1 LVAGIARAGAKLRL
15 MNSQSDNVVLTQP
28 AAEAL
33 CREFIGWQCRL
44 RQLAARQHGGRPM
57 SGMRPRV
64 LDSAGGNE
72 LAPGITLLILE
83 SEPEN
88 STELFRYEY
97 SKTQDPNE
105 RCDRMV
111 EILQGSYF
119 QEPARFTDLMTALF
133 GPHSSLAALL
143 REERRCILEFE
154 QYSQTYRVPC
164 SVAQLPERSPYHHAT
179 YWHNRMF
186 NPNQPAGVEILSF
199 RPDWRHA
206 SGRRSDAD

>member
-1 LVAGIARAGAKLRL
+1 MARHP
-15 MNSQSDNVVLTQP
+15 DNVVLTQP
-28 AAEAL
+28 AALAL

-44 RQLAARQHGGRPM
+44 RQLAAREHGGRPLP
-57 SGMRPRV
+57 GMRPQV
-64 LDSAGGNE
+64 VDAAGRNE
-72 LAPGITLLILE
+72 LSPGIIVLIVE

-97 SKTQDPNE
+97 SKTLDPNE

-119 QEPARFTDLMTALF
+119 QEPTRFGDLMTALF
-133 GPHSSLAALL
+133 GPRSNLAALL
-143 REERRCILEFE
+143 REERRCVLEFE
-154 QYSQTYRVPC
+154 QYGQGYRIPC
-164 SVAQLPERSPYHHAT
+164 SVAQLAERSPYYQAT

-186 NPNQPAGVEILSF
+186 NPNQPPGVDVLSF

-206 SGRRSDAD
+206 SGYRSDRD

>member
-1 LVAGIARAGAKLRL
+1 MAR
-15 MNSQSDNVVLTQP
+15 QFDNVVLTQP
-28 AAEAL
+28 AALAL
-33 CREFIGWQCRL
+33 CREFVGWQCRL
-44 RQLAARQHGGRPM
+44 RQLAARQYGGRPM
-57 SGMRPRV
+57 PGMRPRV
-64 LDSAGGNE
+64 LDAAGRNE
-72 LAPGITLLILE
+72 LSRAITVLIVE

-119 QEPARFTDLMTALF
+119 QEPARFGDLMTALF
-133 GPHSSLAALL
+133 GPGSSLAARL

-154 QYSQTYRVPC
+154 QYSQGYRIPC
-164 SVAQLPERSPYHHAT
+164 GVAPLAERTPGYQAT

-186 NPNQPAGVEILSF
+186 NPHQPAGVEILEF

-206 SGRRSDAD
+206 AGFKISDTPC

>member
-1 LVAGIARAGAKLRL
+1 MGR
-15 MNSQSDNVVLTQP
+15 QSDNVLLTQP

-44 RQLAARQHGGRPM
+44 RQLAARQDGGRPS
-57 SGMRPRV
+57 SGMCARAFDATAR
-64 LDSAGGNE
+64 NE
-72 LAPGITLLILE
+72 LAPGIIMLIVE

-88 STELFRYEY
+88 TTELFRYEY
-97 SKTQDPNE
+97 SKSQDPNE

-119 QEPARFTDLMTALF
+119 QEPARFGDQMTALF
-133 GPHSSLAALL
+133 GPRSSLAAQLS
-143 REERRCILEFE
+143 EERHCILEFE
-154 QYSQTYRVPC
+154 QYSQGYRIPC
-164 SVAQLPERSPYHHAT
+164 AVAQLAARSPHYQAT

-186 NPNQPAGVEILSF
+186 NSHMPGGVEILSF

-206 SGRRSDAD
+206 AGYRSDPG

>member
-1 LVAGIARAGAKLRL
+1 MTR
-15 MNSQSDNVVLTQP
+15 QSDNVLLTQP

-44 RQLAARQHGGRPM
+44 RQLAARQYGGRPS

-64 LDSAGGNE
+64 VDAAGRNE
-72 LAPGITLLILE
+72 LSPDIIMLIVE

-119 QEPARFTDLMTALF
+119 QDPARFTDVMTALF
-133 GPHSSLAALL
+133 GPRSNLAALL
-143 REERRCILEFE
+143 REQRHCILEFE
-154 QYSQTYRVPC
+154 QYTQGYRIPC
-164 SVAQLPERSPYHHAT
+164 SIAQLAERSPSYQAT

-186 NPNQPAGVEILSF
+186 NPNLPAGVEILSF

-206 SGRRSDAD
+206 SGYRSDPG

>member
-1 LVAGIARAGAKLRL
+1 MA
-15 MNSQSDNVVLTQP
+15 SQSDNVVLTQP

-33 CREFIGWQCRL
+33 CREFVGWQCRL
-44 RQLAARQHGGRPM
+44 RQLAARQYGGRPM

-64 LDSAGGNE
+64 LDAAGRNE
-72 LAPGITLLILE
+72 FSPGVTMLIVE

-111 EILQGSYF
+111 EFLQGSYF
-119 QEPARFTDLMTALF
+119 QEPARFADLMTALF
-133 GPHSSLAALL
+133 GPGSSLAALL
-143 REERRCILEFE
+143 REERHCILEFE
-154 QYSQTYRVPC
+154 QYSQTYRIPC
-164 SVAQLPERSPYHHAT
+164 RVVQLPERSPHYQAT

-206 SGRRSDAD
+206 SGYRGDSG

>member
-1 LVAGIARAGAKLRL
+1 MVR
-15 MNSQSDNVVLTQP
+15 QTDNVVLTQP

-33 CREFIGWQCRL
+33 SREFIGWQCRV
-44 RQLAARQHGGRPM
+44 RQLAARQYGGRPL

-64 LDSAGGNE
+64 LDAAALNE
-72 LAPGITLLILE
+72 LAPGITLLIIE
-83 SEPEN
+83 SDPEN

-119 QEPARFTDLMTALF
+119 QEPARFTDRMTALF
-133 GPHSSLAALL
+133 GPGSSLAALL
-143 REERRCILEFE
+143 REKRHCLLEFE
-154 QYSQTYRVPC
+154 QYSQGYRVPC
-164 SVAQLPERSPYHHAT
+164 SVAQLPERSPSYQAT

-199 RPDWRHA
+199 CPDWRHA
-206 SGRRSDAD
+206 SGYRSEPV